1 MPTEKMENNST
12 SELMPEIPGLEAE
25 TETDLDPATEERGWL
40 RAILHLDAF
49 FGRLDAKLLAIA
61 MVACAGFASL
71 DFLLRNLGLASS
83 PWFDRIPKYSTLA
96 IAMIGAS
103 LASRQGHHIAID
115 ILNRFAP
122 PHLGKWFTAISDCV
136 IALICTYLTYASFEF
151 IQSEYHAGS
160 KELET
165 LPTWII
171 ASLIIW
177 GFSFCAFR
185 FSLRAIR
192 FKPWLGII
200 LLIGAAIGCLPGAVD
215 WFPERY
221 PDAEKALELIT
232 PLSDFAFSYLPW
244 GAGLVIVVGL
254 LTGMPLFGVLGG
266 IAMLGFWMF
275 ESPIA
280 AVPPSV
286 YQLLDAPALVTLP
299 LFTLMG
305 AVLAKGSAPSRLVRV
320 ARAWIGWAPGGL
332 AIAAVVVCAF
342 FTTFS
347 GASGV
352 TILALGVLLHQM
364 LAEEGYSDNASLGL
378 VTASGSIGLL
388 FAPALPLIMYAIFA
402 KVDID
407 HMFLAGILP
416 GCLLIVAVSGVG
428 VVLGRRGELK
438 RHPFEWEEA
447 KAAFRGAIWELFL
460 PLLVLGLLI
469 FGFADVTEAAAVGAV
484 YTLIIVGIVHKDL
497 DLKTEMGP
505 AITESGVLIGAV
517 LVIVGLALALVG
529 FLVDVEIPQAIVAWA
544 KANISSK
551 IVFLLYTNLLLL
563 VVGCLLDIL
572 SAIVIFVP
580 LLVPVAVL
588 FDVHPVHFGIIFL
601 ANLEIGYLTP
611 PVGMNLFLSS
621 FRFNKELPVIWKTVV
636 PYLAVLFVALLIITY
651 VPWLSTA
658 FVDLTPIP

>member
-1 MPTEKMENNST
+1 MGTSSLTSPDSEVEAEST
-12 SELMPEIPGLEAE
+12 SES
-25 TETDLDPATEERGWL
+25 DLDAARESRGWL
-40 RAILHLDAF
+40 KGLLHIDGFL
-49 FGRLDAKLLAIA
+49 GRVDGKLLALA
-61 MVACAGFASL
+61 MICCAGFASL
-71 DFLLRNLGLASS
+71 DFVLRNFGLASS
-83 PWFDRIPKYSTLA
+83 PWFDRIPKYCTLA
-96 IAMIGAS
+96 IAMLGAS
-103 LASRQGHHIAID
+103 LATRQGNHIAID
-115 ILNRFAP
+115 IVHRFAP
-122 PHLGKWFTAISDCV
+122 PKLGAWFRAISDS
-136 IALICTYLTYASFEF
+136 AICIICMYLAYASFEF
-151 IQSEYHAGS
+151 LEGEFEAGA
-160 KELET
+160 KELEV
-165 LPTWII
+165 LPTWTI
-171 ASLIIW
+171 AALIVW
-177 GFSFCAFR
+177 GFAFCAWR
-185 FSLRAIR
+185 FALRAMR
-192 FKPWLGII
+192 FRPWLG
-200 LLIGAAIGCLPGAVD
+200 LCFFFAAVAGSLPNAVD

-221 PDAEKALELIT
+221 PDAERALDLIT
-232 PLSDFAFSYLPW
+232 PLSDFAFAYMPW
-244 GAGLVIVVGL
+244 VAGLVILVGF

-266 IAMLGFWMF
+266 IAMLGFWVA

-305 AVLAKGSAPSRLVRV
+305 AVLAKGNAPARLVRV
-320 ARAWIGWAPGGL
+320 ARAWLGWAPGGL
-332 AIAAVVVCAF
+332 AVAAVVVCAF

-364 LAEEGYSDNASLGL
+364 LSEEGYSENTSLGL

-388 FAPALPLIMYAIFA
+388 FAPALPLIMYGIFA

-416 GCLLIVAVSGVG
+416 GCLLILAVAGTGVA
-428 VVLGRRGELK
+428 LGRRSKLNT
-438 RHPFEWEEA
+438 HPFEWAEA
-447 KAAFRGAIWELFL
+447 KASFRAAIWELLL
-460 PLLVLGLLI
+460 PVIILGLLI
-469 FGFADVTEAAAVGAV
+469 LGLADITEAAAVGAV
-484 YTLIIVGIVHKDL
+484 YTLIVVGFIHKDL
-497 DLKTEMGP
+497 DLKTEMGE

-517 LVIVGLALALVG
+517 LVIVGLALGLVAY
-529 FLVDVEIPQAIVAWA
+529 FVDVEIPQAIVAWA
-544 KANISSK
+544 KANISNK

-580 LLVPVAVL
+580 LLVPVAQI

-621 FRFNKELPVIWKTVV
+621 FRFKKELPAIWKTVL
-636 PYLAVLFVALLIITY
+636 PYLVVLFVALIIITY

-658 FVDLTPIP
+658 FLDLATP